1 MKEKGMNLTIS
12 KIQNKNKDK
21 YKQQDELDKLAN
33 LYNKTKDKQYRDKWF
48 KLVQE
53 IVKQI

>member
-1 MKEKGMNLTIS
+1 MNLTIS

-48 KLVQE
+48 KLVEE